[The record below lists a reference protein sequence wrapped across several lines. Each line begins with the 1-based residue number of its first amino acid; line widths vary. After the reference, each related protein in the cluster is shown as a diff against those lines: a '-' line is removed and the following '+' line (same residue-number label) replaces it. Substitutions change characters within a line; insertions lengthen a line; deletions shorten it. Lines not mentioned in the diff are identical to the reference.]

1 MTYDLVIAPGEAPTH
16 DDPHGGRRWH
26 YVTPEGEKMEPPTY
40 LYQHT
45 DGSWGGECDGY
56 IYPDG
61 YSPEGPATRD
71 HIVSR
76 IEERLAEMD
85 ASIIR
90 PRDPRRLWIAL
101 GETTR
106 HLGGLQK
113 VVDSFDNA
121 ELSAMLADVI
131 DRARETVKAC
141 AR

>member
-1 MTYDLVIAPGEAPTH
+1 
-16 DDPHGGRRWH
+16 
-26 YVTPEGEKMEPPTY
+26 
-40 LYQHT
+40 
-45 DGSWGGECDGY
+45 
-56 IYPDG
+56 
-61 YSPEGPATRD
+61 
-71 HIVSR
+71 
-76 IEERLAEMD
+76 MD